1 MRQRLAGVSA
11 HTRNPSVRRVRF
23 ALNSAWL
30 LAMFSLFLCGLL
42 ERPSTPETINQAFS
56 RGVQY
61 VTSDHLTPGPFVGWI
76 VLALMLASIHWIVL
90 EFRAV
95 MGGNIEVRPIDNA
108 SGGKIDTHALDVAFR
123 EYLALPRLYQLTT
136 MPGDPEP
143 EHLIEVLKVPS
154 AAGWRG
160 LLAAAYAYA
169 FPRRA
174 FIVSAALRKQ
184 PHEPMYGVAVQVRR
198 LPGLA
203 TELETQWSTSFER
216 ALQRGAYAA
225 VAHILPQTRACR
237 NIPWS
242 AWRGRVLPASLFRDY
257 QRAKK
262 MVAER
267 RYDEALDLYHH
278 ALVKD
283 ANNQDLRYDVGQLY
297 ERLGLYPDALYTY
310 LNLVDEIFPSKPR
323 SRIRRSGRSKQG
335 KYVIWY
341 RYVVVMASGA
351 PLAKELLQ
359 PDWKELQLWLE
370 SEAGPDD
377 AEQTEE
383 RPLRTIELPEIR
395 RLLAERFCEIYPA
408 HTSKEE
414 LGEPLSDLLQ
424 EPHSPGDLQVL
435 ERCLLRCAE
444 SEARILAQALKWFKR
459 RHPFFR
465 GPTSLTLTAIREVL
479 VAIQCRLALID
490 AHPGENDRPPWI
502 GTPDGIAAELR
513 KAGYKREKSANW
525 LEHYNAAC
533 AYALMVRD
541 DENQDKDKLPYA
553 YAAVSALELALKY
566 GEDID
571 FVRTKRYW
579 LQAGDPDLAGLRRY
593 ACFRAFETRVY
604 GRPLP
609 ATENIGKY
617 ELYLYLRTVLEDA
630 ARHLEREWR
639 RRANSQARKFTYE
652 SFEEWW
658 RLERHAWELAIRLGR
673 FYRQW
678 QTRREAVESR
688 RNWIESFSGEVRSV
702 SYPNVNL
709 PSYGLDIGD
718 FKLTKEA
725 LKNTEAIFA
734 YLGKNCGRLMPRE
747 GDSDTTSIMA
757 RTREWSDYAAS
768 CSESVSE
775 KSVLSHEVR
784 QACEMRAAVWAA
796 LRHWALAPSRE
807 HQDAFKNAVAA
818 LQAPPAVS
826 RRAAETSAVVPQP
839 RRQDG

>member
-1 MRQRLAGVSA
+1 MRQRLTGVSA
-11 HTRNPSVRRVRF
+11 HARNPSIRWVRL

-30 LAMFSLFLCGLL
+30 LAIFALFVCGLL
-42 ERPSTPETINQAFS
+42 ERPATPETINQAFS
-56 RGVQY
+56 RGVQHA
-61 VTSDHLTPGPFVGWI
+61 TLGHLTPGPFVGWV

-108 SGGKIDTHALDVAFR
+108 SGSKIDTHALDVAFR

-237 NIPWS
+237 NVPWS

-283 ANNQDLRYDVGQLY
+283 ANNPDLRYDVGQLY

-310 LNLVDEIFPSKPR
+310 LNLVDELFPSKSR
-323 SRIRRSGRSKQG
+323 SHRRRSGWGKQD

-341 RYVVVMASGA
+341 RYVIVMASGA
-351 PLAKELLQ
+351 PLAKELLE
-359 PDWKELQLWLE
+359 PDWEELRVWLG
-370 SEAGPDD
+370 SEAGADGT
-377 AEQTEE
+377 EQTEE
-383 RPLRTIELPEIR
+383 RPLRTIELREIR
-395 RLLAERFCEIYPA
+395 RLLAERFREIYPA
-408 HTSKEE
+408 HTSQEE
-414 LGEPLSDLLQ
+414 LGKSLSVLLQ
-424 EPHSPGDLQVL
+424 EPHNAGDQQVL
-435 ERCLLRCAE
+435 ERCLLKCAE
-444 SEARILAQALKWFKR
+444 SEAHILAHALKWSNR
-459 RHPFFR
+459 LHPFLR
-465 GPTSLTLTAIREVL
+465 RPASLTLTAVREVL
-479 VAIQCRLALID
+479 VSIECRLTLID
-490 AHPGENDRPPWI
+490 AQPSETRRPAAE
-502 GTPDGIAAELR
+502 DIAAELR
-513 KAGYKREKSANW
+513 KAGYKPERSANW

-533 AYALMVRD
+533 AYALMIRD
-541 DENQDKDKLPYA
+541 DKTQDEDKLPYA

-702 SYPNVNL
+702 PYPNVNL
-709 PSYGLDIGD
+709 PSYALDIGD
-718 FKLTKEA
+718 FKITKKA
-725 LKNTEAIFA
+725 LDNTEAIFA
-734 YLGKNCGRLMPRE
+734 HLGNNCGRLMPRDGE
-747 GDSDTTSIMA
+747 SDTTSIMA
-757 RTREWSDYAAS
+757 RTREWSDYAAR

-775 KSVLSHEVR
+775 KSVLSSEVR
-784 QACEMRAAVWAA
+784 RACEMRAAVWAA
-796 LRHWALAPSRE
+796 LRHWALAPSPE
-807 HQDAFKNAVAA
+807 HRDAFVGAVAA
-818 LQAPPAVS
+818 LQAPPAVG
-826 RRAAETSAVVPQP
+826 RRSAETSAVVPQP
-839 RRQDG
+839 RRQDT

>member
-1 MRQRLAGVSA
+1 MRQRLTGVSVHA
-11 HTRNPSVRRVRF
+11 KNPSIRRVRF

-30 LAMFSLFLCGLL
+30 LAVFLIFLCGLL
-42 ERPSTPETINQAFS
+42 ERPPTPETINQAFS
-56 RGVQY
+56 RGVQH
-61 VTSDHLTPGPFVGWI
+61 VTSGHLTPGPFVGWV

-108 SGGKIDTHALDVAFR
+108 SGSKIDTHALDVAFR

-143 EHLIEVLKVPS
+143 EHLIEVLKVPT

-184 PHEPMYGVAVQVRR
+184 HHEPMCGVAVQVRR

-237 NIPWS
+237 NVPWS

-283 ANNQDLRYDVGQLY
+283 ANNSDLRYDVGQLY

-310 LNLVDEIFPSKPR
+310 LNLVDELFPSK
-323 SRIRRSGRSKQG
+323 SQSHTRRSGLGKQEA
-335 KYVIWY
+335 YVIWY
-341 RYVVVMASGA
+341 RYVIVMASGA

-359 PDWKELQLWLE
+359 PDWKELQLWLGR
-370 SEAGPDD
+370 EAEADGT
-377 AEQTEE
+377 EQTEE
-383 RPLRTIELPEIR
+383 RPLRTIELREIR

-408 HTSKEE
+408 HTSPGK

-424 EPHSPGDLQVL
+424 EPHNRGDQQVL
-435 ERCLLRCAE
+435 ERCLLSCAE
-444 SEARILAQALKWFKR
+444 SEARILARALSRSR
-459 RHPFFR
+459 RWRPVFR
-465 GPTSLTLTAIREVL
+465 RPSSLTLTAVREVL
-479 VAIQCRLALID
+479 VAIKCRLALMD
-490 AHPGENDRPPWI
+490 AESGKNDLPAWI
-502 GTPDGIAAELR
+502 GTPEGIAAELR
-513 KAGYKREKSANW
+513 RAGYKPEKSANW

-533 AYALMVRD
+533 AYALLVRD

-553 YAAVSALELALKY
+553 YAAVSALERALKY

-709 PSYGLDIGD
+709 PTYALDIGD
-718 FKLTKEA
+718 FKITKEA
-725 LKNTEAIFA
+725 LENTEAIFA
-734 YLGKNCGRLMPRE
+734 YLGKKCGRLMTRE
-747 GDSDTTSIMA
+747 GDPDTTSIMA
-757 RTREWSDYAAS
+757 RTRQWSDYAAR

-775 KSVLSHEVR
+775 KGILSREVR

-796 LRHWALAPSRE
+796 LRHWALAPSGE
-807 HQDAFKNAVAA
+807 HQDAFRSAVGA
-818 LQAPPAVS
+818 LQAPPAVN
-826 RRAAETSAVVPQP
+826 RPAETSAVVPQQ
-839 RRQDG
+839 RRQDT